1 MKVRSSV
8 IALGAAAVLGGAGAI
23 AVPALASAHPVTH
36 TLKFT
41 SVTER
46 SVTFTKTAGGQ
57 QDRDLND
64 KGKVIGFDELYSS
77 FNLKT
82 GVGKGNV
89 AVVLKGGILYGTLT
103 FTQSS
108 VGGKVTGGTGA
119 FAGAKGTISARNLNA
134 KGTRTAVTIRYH
146 R

>member
-1 MKVRSSV
+1 
-8 IALGAAAVLGGAGAI
+8 
-23 AVPALASAHPVTH
+23 
-36 TLKFT
+36 LKFT

-57 QDRDLND
+57 QDRDLNA
-64 KGKVIGFDELYSS
+64 KGKAIGFDELYSS

-108 VGGKVTGGTGA
+108 VGGRVTGGTGA